1 MATNF
6 VDRVLLH
13 VSAGKGGHGVA
24 SVKREKFKPLGGPDG
39 GNGGRGGDVVLE
51 VDTQVTTLLEY
62 HHTPNRKA
70 TNGKPGAG
78 DERNGA
84 DGEDLVLRVPEG
96 TVVKDTRGEILADLV
111 GDGVRF
117 IVARGGRGGLGNKAL
132 SSPRR
137 KAPGFALL
145 GEPGDELDV
154 VLELKTLADV
164 ALIGFPSAGKSSLV
178 SVMSAAKP
186 KIADYPFTTLVPNL
200 GVVTAGSE
208 RYTIADVPG
217 LIPGASQGKGLG
229 LEFLRHVERCSVLV
243 HVVDCATLEPGRDP
257 MTDLDVIEH
266 ELSEYVPDAT
276 LGGKPLAERTRIVV
290 LNKADV
296 PDALELAEFVKPDL
310 EARGLEVHIVSAVAH
325 RGLKELSFSLAKHV
339 AQARAEIERDTAPTR
354 TVLRPK
360 AVDDSGFT
368 IKKEGPA
375 DEPVFRVVGERPTRW
390 VRQTD
395 FANDEA
401 VGYLADRLAR
411 LGVEEALFKAG
422 AVPGSTVVIGP
433 ADNAVVFDWEPTLQ
447 AGAELLGARGTDL
460 RLDEGASR
468 PTRSEKREDFHA
480 RKDAQREAREELW
493 TERDAGVWTDDE

>member
-6 VDRVLLH
+6 VDRVVLH

-51 VDTQVTTLLEY
+51 VDPQVTTLLEY
-62 HHTPNRKA
+62 HHTPHRKA

-84 DGEDLVLRVPEG
+84 DGDDLVLPVPEG
-96 TVVKDTRGEILADLV
+96 TVVKDGKGEILADLI
-111 GDGVRF
+111 GEGTRF
-117 IVARGGRGGLGNKAL
+117 VVARGGRGGLGNKAL
-132 SSPRR
+132 ASPRR

-145 GEPGDELDV
+145 GEPGEEGDV

-257 MTDLDVIEH
+257 MSDLDVIEH
-266 ELSEYVPDAT
+266 ELAEYVPDET
-276 LGGKPLAERTRIVV
+276 LGGKPLGERTRIVV

-339 AQARAEIERDTAPTR
+339 AQARAEIERDTEVTR
-354 TVLRPK
+354 VVLRPK

-368 IKKEGPA
+368 IRREGPTEA
-375 DEPVFRVVGERPTRW
+375 PIFRVLGERPTRW

-401 VGYLADRLAR
+401 VGYLADRLNR
-411 LGVEEALFKAG
+411 LDIEEELFKAG

-433 ADNAVVFDWEPTLQ
+433 ADNSVVFDWEPTLQ
-447 AGAELLGARGTDL
+447 AGAEHLGARGTDL
-460 RLDEGASR
+460 RLEETSR
-468 PTRSEKREDFHA
+468 PTRAERRDDFHA

-493 TERDAGVWTDDE
+493 TERDAGVWTDD